1 MVMNERERPPTPHP
15 PYDELR
21 SALGDHAEGHAAL
34 DDLHAALSETAPQPE
49 HVSASVKRLRSI
61 PVLEARIANWWDAPR
76 TQNWLKILSDA
87 GL

>member
-1 MVMNERERPPTPHP
+1 MNDSQRPPTPHP

-21 SALGDHAEGHAAL
+21 AALGEHAEGQAAL
-34 DDLHAALSETAPQPE
+34 DDLHAALDEPAPQAAQ
-49 HVSASVKRLRSI
+49 VTASVERLRTI

-76 TQNWLKILSDA
+76 TQNWLMILSDA

>member
-1 MVMNERERPPTPHP
+1 MNEENRPPTPHP

-21 SALGDHAEGHAAL
+21 SALGDHAEGHAAI
-34 DDLHAALSETAPQPE
+34 DDLHAAMHEAEPQPAA
-49 HVSASVKRLRSI
+49 VSTSVQRLRTI

-76 TQNWLKILSDA
+76 TQNWLMILNDA

>member
-1 MVMNERERPPTPHP
+1 MNERPETPHP
-15 PYDELR
+15 PYDEFR
-21 SALGDHAEGHAAL
+21 SALGEHPEGQAAL
-34 DDLHAALSETAPQPE
+34 DDLHAALHDTAPQPAT
-49 HVSASVKRLRSI
+49 VQASVGRLRTI

>member
-1 MVMNERERPPTPHP
+1 MSDSERPPTPHP

-21 SALGDHAEGHAAL
+21 TALGDHTEGQAAL
-34 DDLHAALSETAPQPE
+34 DDLQAALHDDTPRPE
-49 HVSASVKRLRSI
+49 HVSASVQRLRTI
-61 PVLEARIANWWDAPR
+61 PVLEARIANWWDSPR

>member
-1 MVMNERERPPTPHP
+1 MNDSDRPPTPHP

-21 SALGDHAEGHAAL
+21 SVLGEHAEGQAAL
-34 DDLHAALSETAPQPE
+34 EDLRAALNEPAPQAGQ
-49 HVSASVKRLRSI
+49 VTASVERLRTI

-76 TQNWLKILSDA
+76 TQNWLMILSDA

>member
-1 MVMNERERPPTPHP
+1 MNDAERPPTPHP

-21 SALGDHAEGHAAL
+21 SALGEHAEGHAAL
-34 DDLHAALSETAPQPE
+34 DDLHAALTDPAPQSE
-49 HVSASVKRLRSI
+49 HVSASVGRLRTI

>member
-1 MVMNERERPPTPHP
+1 MNGSERPPIPHP

-21 SALGDHAEGHAAL
+21 SDGAAHPDAYAAIDELHAE
-34 DDLHAALSETAPQPE
+34 LHAPE
-49 HVSASVKRLRSI
+49 PRAGRITQSVARLRTI

-76 TQNWLKILSDA
+76 TQQWLKILGDA

>member
-1 MVMNERERPPTPHP
+1 MNEHLPSAAPHP

-21 SALGDHAEGHAAL
+21 SSAGTDADGHAAI
-34 DDLHAALSETAPQPE
+34 DDLHRVMHDPSAPPAHITGAAERAR
-49 HVSASVKRLRSI
+49 SV
-61 PVLEARIANWWDAPR
+61 PVLEATIANWWDSPR

>member
-1 MVMNERERPPTPHP
+1 MNESARPLTPHP

-21 SALGDHAEGHAAL
+21 TTAGADSQGHAAI
-34 DDLHAALSETAPQPE
+34 DELHGALHDPSAPPARISDAAAR
-49 HVSASVKRLRSI
+49 ARSI
-61 PVLEARIANWWDAPR
+61 PVLEATIANWWDAPR